1 MNKYAFF
8 LGCNI
13 PARVSQ
19 YETAGR
25 MVLKRVG
32 VKLVD
37 IRQFNCCGYPLR
49 NSDSKAYL
57 LSAVR
62 NLALAEEQN
71 LDLLVLCQCCLGSL
85 KKAAQ
90 LMTEDGA
97 IQDEVRNILDSENL
111 RYRGNVKIKHLL
123 TVLHHD
129 IGIEAIQKQLNA
141 TFKDLNIAV
150 QYGCHGLRPSSVTQ
164 FDDPSN
170 PTIFDDLVTVTGA
183 ESVDWP
189 LKLDC
194 CGAPALGI
202 DDDLSNSLAVKKI
215 LGGKKAGAQYICTV
229 CPYCHLQFDTVQ
241 AMIIKQKK
249 LKESLPAILYPQL
262 LGLSMGIDAELLG
275 LNQNQLEIG
284 NIRSFLCNEE

>member
-1 MNKYAFF
+1 MSKYAFF

-19 YETAGR
+19 YETAAR
-25 MVLKRVG
+25 MVLKRLG
-32 VKLVD
+32 VELVD

-57 LSAVR
+57 LSAAR
-62 NLALAEEQN
+62 NLALAEQEN
-71 LDLLVLCQCCLGSL
+71 LDLLVLCQCCFGSL
-85 KKAAQ
+85 KKAAL
-90 LMTEDGA
+90 LMAEEGE
-97 IQDEVRNILDSENL
+97 IQDQVRNLLARENL
-111 RYRGNVKIKHLL
+111 RYQGKIKIKHLL

-129 IGIEAIQKQLNA
+129 IGVEAIQKQLKA

-164 FDDPSN
+164 FDDPLN
-170 PTIFDDLVTVTGA
+170 PSIFDELVTITGA
-183 ESVDWP
+183 QSVDWP

-202 DDDLSNSLAVKKI
+202 DDDLSNSLSSKKI
-215 LGGKKAGAQYICTV
+215 LDGKKAGAQYLCTV

-241 AMIIKQKK
+241 AMMLEQDN

-262 LGLSMGIDAELLG
+262 LGLGMGIDGDLLG

-284 NIRSFLCNEE
+284 NIRSFLYKE

>member
-1 MNKYAFF
+1 MSKYAFF

-19 YETAGR
+19 YETAAR
-25 MVLKRVG
+25 MVLKRLG
-32 VKLVD
+32 VELVD

-62 NLALAEEQN
+62 NLALAEQEN
-71 LDLLVLCQCCLGSL
+71 LDLLVLCQCCFGSL
-85 KKAAQ
+85 KKAAL
-90 LMTEDGA
+90 LMAEEGE
-97 IQDEVRNILDSENL
+97 IQDQVRNLLARENL
-111 RYRGNVKIKHLL
+111 RYQGNIKIKHLL

-129 IGIEAIQKQLNA
+129 IGVEAIQKQLKA

-170 PTIFDDLVTVTGA
+170 PSIFDELVTITGA
-183 ESVDWP
+183 QSVDWP

-202 DDDLSNSLAVKKI
+202 DDDLSNSLSSKKI
-215 LGGKKAGAQYICTV
+215 LDGKKAGAQYLCTV

-241 AMIIKQKK
+241 AMMLEQDN
-249 LKESLPAILYPQL
+249 LKEPLPAILYPQL
-262 LGLSMGIDAELLG
+262 LGLGMGIDGDLLG

-284 NIRSFLCNEE
+284 NIRSFLTPD

>member
-1 MNKYAFF
+1 MNKYAIF

-19 YETAGR
+19 YETAAR
-25 MVLKRVG
+25 MVLKKLG

-49 NSDSKAYL
+49 NSDSRAYL

-71 LDLLVLCQCCLGSL
+71 LDLLVLCQCCFGSL

-90 LMTEDGA
+90 LMTENGA
-97 IQDEVRNILDSENL
+97 VQNEVREILSSENL
-111 RYRGNVKIKHLL
+111 RYRGNIKIKHLL

-129 IGIEAIQKQLNA
+129 IGIETIKKQLNA
-141 TFKDLNIAV
+141 TFKDLKIAV

-164 FDDPSN
+164 LDDPSN
-170 PTIFDDLVTVTGA
+170 PTIFDELVTVTGA

-202 DDDLSNSLAVKKI
+202 DDDLSSSMAIKKI
-215 LGGKKAGAQYICTV
+215 LDGKKAGAQYLCTV

-241 AMIIKQKK
+241 AMMLEQEK
-249 LKESLPAILYPQL
+249 LKNSLPAILYPQL
-262 LGLSMGIDAELLG
+262 LGLSMGFDAELLG

-284 NIRSFLCNEE
+284 NIRSFLYKE

>member
-1 MNKYAFF
+1 MSKYAFF

-19 YETAGR
+19 YETAAR
-25 MVLKRVG
+25 MVLKRLG
-32 VKLVD
+32 VELVD

-57 LSAVR
+57 LSAAR
-62 NLALAEEQN
+62 NLALAEQEN
-71 LDLLVLCQCCLGSL
+71 LDLLVLCQCCFGSL
-85 KKAAQ
+85 KKAAL
-90 LMTEDGA
+90 LMAEEGEM
-97 IQDEVRNILDSENL
+97 QDQVRNLLARENL
-111 RYRGNVKIKHLL
+111 RYQGNIKIKHLL

-129 IGIEAIQKQLNA
+129 IGVEAIQKQLNA

-164 FDDPSN
+164 FDDPLN
-170 PTIFDDLVTVTGA
+170 PSIFDELVTVTGA
-183 ESVDWP
+183 QSVDWP

-202 DDDLSNSLAVKKI
+202 DDDLSNSLSSKKI
-215 LGGKKAGAQYICTV
+215 LDGKKAGAQYLCTV

-241 AMIIKQKK
+241 AMMLEQEN
-249 LKESLPAILYPQL
+249 LKEPLPAILYPQL
-262 LGLSMGIDAELLG
+262 LGLGMGIDGELLG
-275 LNQNQLEIG
+275 LNENQLEIG
-284 NIRSFLCNEE
+284 NIRSFLNKE